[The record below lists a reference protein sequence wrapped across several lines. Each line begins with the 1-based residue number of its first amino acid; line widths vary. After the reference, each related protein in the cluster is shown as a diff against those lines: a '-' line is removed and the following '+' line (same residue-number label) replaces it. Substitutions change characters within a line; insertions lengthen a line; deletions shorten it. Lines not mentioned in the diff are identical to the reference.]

1 MSINREWINKL
12 QGIQTMEYYSDFKS
26 SETLKHAIN
35 TVWVNFENIMQS
47 EISQIQQ
54 DKYCMIPLI

>member
-1 MSINREWINKL
+1 
-12 QGIQTMEYYSDFKS
+12 MEYYSDFKS
-26 SETLKHAIN
+26 SEILKHAIH